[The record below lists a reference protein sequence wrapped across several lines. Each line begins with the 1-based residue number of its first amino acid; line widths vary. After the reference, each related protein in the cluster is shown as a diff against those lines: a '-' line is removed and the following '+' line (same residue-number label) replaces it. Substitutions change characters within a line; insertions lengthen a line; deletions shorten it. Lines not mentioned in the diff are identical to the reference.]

1 MTGILRSVIVSGER
15 SASKSLA
22 ASRPLPAIRHS

>member
-1 MTGILRSVIVSGER
+1 MTGILRSVMVSGER
-15 SASKSLA
+15 SVSKSAA